1 MWQLFLGLVLLLG
14 MHSISIVAGGFRE
27 RMAAA
32 NEPAWKIGY
41 SLVSLA
47 GLILIVH
54 GYGLARQA
62 PDMLYTAPG
71 WLRYVAAVLLLPLFI
86 LLLAPY
92 LPGRISRALKHPQ
105 LAAVKLWAV
114 AHLLVNG
121 SVADVLLFGAFLIW
135 AVAVRVSQK
144 HRPARRPPGAPE
156 MALNDIVLVVAGL
169 GAYALFLLWLHRAW
183 IGVAPL
189 G

>member
-1 MWQLFLGLVLLLG
+1 MWQLILGLVLLLG
-14 MHSISIVAGGFRE
+14 MHSVSMIAGGFRE

-32 NEPAWKIGY
+32 NGTAWKIFY
-41 SLVSLA
+41 SFVSFA

-62 PDMLYTAPG
+62 PEVLYTMPG
-71 WLRYVAAVLLLPLFI
+71 WLRYVTAVLLLPLFI

-92 LPGRISRALKHPQ
+92 LPGRINRMLKHPQ
-105 LAAVKLWAV
+105 LAAVKLWAA

-121 SVADVLLFGAFLIW
+121 SVADVLLFGSFLAW
-135 AVAVRVSQK
+135 AVVDRVSLK
-144 HRPARRPPGAPE
+144 HRSVRRPPGAPE
-156 MALNDIVLVVAGL
+156 TALNDIVLVVAGL

-183 IGVAPL
+183 TGVSPL

>member
-1 MWQLFLGLVLLLG
+1 MWQLILGLVLLLG
-14 MHSISIVAGGFRE
+14 MHSISMIAGGFRE
-27 RMAAA
+27 RMLAL
-32 NEPAWKIGY
+32 NEPAWKISY

-47 GLILIVH
+47 GIILIVH

-62 PDMLYTAPG
+62 PEVLYTAPG
-71 WLRYVAAVLLLPLFI
+71 WLRYVSAVLLLPLFI

-121 SVADVLLFGAFLIW
+121 SVADVLLFGSFLAW
-135 AVAVRVSQK
+135 AGAVRVSLK
-144 HRPARRPPGAPE
+144 HRSARRPPGAPE
-156 MALNDIVLVVAGL
+156 SALNDIILVIAGL
-169 GAYALFLLWLHRAW
+169 GVYALFLLWLHRAW
-183 IGVAPL
+183 IGVSPL
-189 G
+189 V